1 MELAMAI
8 LIAPL
13 MMFYHSYFVIS
24 VFAGISVKWEAQ
36 SREGSMVPWMDS
48 LKRSKVATIVALA
61 WGAATFI
68 YTPALFIWL
77 LPVLIGLIL
86 AAPLIRITSSLG
98 LGRAAMRGGIF
109 VIQDEINECRALK
122 RVRIGMANIE
132 HSEASNVKAPVPA
145 LPESRWEPMVIQDF
159 SAYPEPRTPLAPE
172 AA

>member
-1 MELAMAI
+1 
-8 LIAPL
+8 
-13 MMFYHSYFVIS
+13 
-24 VFAGISVKWEAQ
+24 
-36 SREGSMVPWMDS
+36 
-48 LKRSKVATIVALA
+48 
-61 WGAATFI
+61 
-68 YTPALFIWL
+68 
-77 LPVLIGLIL
+77 
-86 AAPLIRITSSLG
+86 
-98 LGRAAMRGGIF
+98 MRGGIF